1 MFVFRLFPANV
12 SIAVLLRHTSNH
24 NPEPIGEIMNQAA
37 YQKAL
42 PTPALPDSQTRSKL
56 HHLRLICAGMA
67 AILLIPVASSR
78 AVTFFPDAT
87 FLSRINIDED
97 ANFGATGVLNSTVS
111 TANSI
116 TYNVT
121 FGTTGGN
128 EGVNV
133 ANSFYSS
140 ELNLSAYTDTEVN
153 TEVLSGAATVVLF
166 LQDGS
171 ANFNFVQANGPNGQD
186 LASGVLPLDYQFQ
199 TPFVPSEVVLY
210 GFAFFGAPGTSAS
223 IEITPTPEPSTIAL
237 LTMGAVA
244 GWVRLRRRKIIG
256 RV

>member
-1 MFVFRLFPANV
+1 M
-12 SIAVLLRHTSNH
+12 
-24 NPEPIGEIMNQAA
+24 
-37 YQKAL
+37 QKA
-42 PTPALPDSQTRSKL
+42 TYKKAFSTSVRVFTRTWSRL
-56 HHLRLICAGMA
+56 QYLGLICAGIA
-67 AILLIPVASSR
+67 AFLLLPIANSK
-78 AVTFFPDAT
+78 AVTFFPAGP
-87 FLSRINIDED
+87 FLDRINIDED
-97 ANFGATGVLNSTVS
+97 ANFGATGVLNSTVA
-111 TANSI
+111 TANSV

-128 EGVNV
+128 EGANV
-133 ANSFYSS
+133 ADSFYNS

-199 TPFVPSEVVLY
+199 APFVPGKIVLY
-210 GFAFFGAPGTSAS
+210 GFAFFGAPGTSAT

-237 LTMGAVA
+237 LTMGTFI
-244 GWVRLRRRKIIG
+244 GWALIRHRKTVCP
-256 RV
+256 R

>member
-1 MFVFRLFPANV
+1 MKKEN
-12 SIAVLLRHTSNH
+12 
-24 NPEPIGEIMNQAA
+24 
-37 YQKAL
+37 YKKAL
-42 PTPALPDSQTRSKL
+42 PPSIGMITRSQSKNHYL
-56 HHLRLICAGMA
+56 GSICASLA
-67 AILLIPVASSR
+67 AFMLLSVANSK
-78 AVTFFPDAT
+78 AVTFFPAGP
-87 FLSRINIDED
+87 FLDRINIDED
-97 ANFGATGVLNSTVS
+97 ANFGATGVLNSTVA
-111 TANSI
+111 TADSV

-128 EGVNV
+128 EGANV
-133 ANSFYSS
+133 ADSFYSS

-199 TPFVPSEVVLY
+199 APFVPGKIVLY

-223 IEITPTPEPSTIAL
+223 IEITPAPEPSTFAL
-237 LTMGAVA
+237 LTMGALG
-244 GWVRLRRRKIIG
+244 GWALVQRRKAVYPFH
-256 RV
+256 RA

>member
-1 MFVFRLFPANV
+1 MKKA
-12 SIAVLLRHTSNH
+12 T
-24 NPEPIGEIMNQAA
+24 
-37 YQKAL
+37 YKKAL
-42 PTPALPDSQTRSKL
+42 PTPVRAIARTRSKL
-56 HHLRLICAGMA
+56 HRLQLICAGIA
-67 AILLIPVASSR
+67 AVLLLSAANSK
-78 AVTFFPDAT
+78 AVTFFPDGT
-87 FLSRINIDED
+87 FLDRINIDED

-111 TANSI
+111 TANSV

-121 FGTTGGN
+121 FGTSGVN

-140 ELNLSAYTDTEVN
+140 ELDLSAYTDTEVN

-199 TPFVPSEVVLY
+199 APFVPGKIVLY
-210 GFAFFGAPGTSAS
+210 GFAFFGAPGTSAT

-237 LTMGAVA
+237 LTMGALG
-244 GWVRLRRRKIIG
+244 GWTMVRRRKG
-256 RV
+256 ARVRLAGI